1 MFIQRNFRGFCCK
14 TAPLPAC
21 SGGAYFIF
29 PKGAHSP
36 LGTYGLEEYNM
47 TRKESVYRLTESAI
61 LLAFAAVL
69 SVVKIIDMPYGGSVT
84 AFSMLPLLVIAY
96 RYGVRW
102 GTFAAFTYGIIQLLL
117 GLDNFSYAT
126 SLLAGVMILLF
137 DYLLAFVVLGFG
149 GVFRRFKISQGAALS
164 LGAVTTGILRYLCH
178 VVSGC
183 TVWAGLSVPNREALL
198 YSLSYNACYMI
209 PEIILLVLGAIYL
222 SRMLSLSGNHIAR
235 ATTTVTASPIAVTVL
250 SIAAKTALLVTAVIM
265 VVQIFPSLQFTDGT
279 FFLRGLISLDWKRIG
294 LTALVGSWVFLLLEY
309 LAARVLL
316 RHTLPKN

>member
-1 MFIQRNFRGFCCK
+1 
-14 TAPLPAC
+14 
-21 SGGAYFIF
+21 
-29 PKGAHSP
+29 
-36 LGTYGLEEYNM
+36 M

-96 RYGVRW
+96 RYGTRW
-102 GTFAAFTYGIIQLLL
+102 GTFAAFVYGIIQLLL

-137 DYLLAFVVLGFG
+137 DYLLAFVVLGLG
-149 GVFRRFKISQGAALS
+149 GVFRRLKISQGAALS

-178 VVSGC
+178 VISGC
-183 TVWAGLSVPNREALL
+183 TVWAGLSVPTQEAFL

-209 PEIILLVLGAIYL
+209 PEIILLVLGSIYL
-222 SRMLSLSGNHIAR
+222 SRFLSLSGNHIAR
-235 ATTTVTASPIAVTVL
+235 TTAKVAESPVAVTVL
-250 SIAAKTALLVTAVIM
+250 SIVAKTALLVTAVVM
-265 VVQIFPSLQFTDGT
+265 VVQIFPALQFEDGT
-279 FFLRGLISLDWKRIG
+279 LFLQGLVSLDWKRIG

-316 RHTLPKN
+316 RHTLPKS